1 MSQIEISFHDEQR
14 SDVPLIVEDLLVEA
28 EDAAFLGDD
37 LVLAGELWASA
48 VELLRGG
55 S

>member
-1 MSQIEISFHDEQR
+1 MSQPTDEMPVET
-14 SDVPLIVEDLLVEA
+14 DVPLIVEGLLVEA

-37 LVLAGELWASA
+37 LVLAGELWMAA

>member
-1 MSQIEISFHDEQR
+1 MSQPTHEMPVETDI
-14 SDVPLIVEDLLVEA
+14 PLIVEEPLVEA
-28 EDAAFLGDD
+28 EDAAFLGED
-37 LVLAGELWASA
+37 LVLAGELWAAA

>member
-1 MSQIEISFHDEQR
+1 MSQPTDEMPVET
-14 SDVPLIVEDLLVEA
+14 DIPLIVEALLVEA
-28 EDAAFLGDD
+28 EDAAFLGED
-37 LVLAGELWASA
+37 LVLAGELWAAA

>member
-1 MSQIEISFHDEQR
+1 MSQPTDEMPVET
-14 SDVPLIVEDLLVEA
+14 DIPLIVEDLLVEA

-37 LVLAGELWASA
+37 LVLAGALWAAA